1 MSKKNRK
8 LNKNSEAANAETPS
22 RMVKIGQDIVS
33 FPSKLM
39 EPVKYFLQDQLK
51 KLKKTRNAISKE
63 DPFKDS
69 GRLNNNASPD
79 TDAEEQFGHAR
90 TSALKE
96 QLDRRIIQTKKALA
110 MIKIGK
116 YGICEDC
123 GNMIDTDRL
132 MVNPDA
138 TLCAKDQAKREK

>member
-1 MSKKNRK
+1 MNKTNKSNKKTNTKKQRSN
-8 LNKNSEAANAETPS
+8 LGS
-22 RMVKIGQDIVS
+22 DIVS
-33 FPSKLM
+33 FPAKLLS
-39 EPVKYFLQDQLK
+39 PVRVFLQLQLK
-51 KLKKTRNAISKE
+51 KLQKTRKDISKE
-63 DPFKDS
+63 DPFKNTA
-69 GRLNNNASPD
+69 RIANNASPD

-110 MIKIGK
+110 RIKIGK

-123 GNMIDTDRL
+123 GQMIDTDRL
-132 MVNPDA
+132 MVYPDA